1 MIAPQLHFIGSVAAG
16 APWAGYAKKL
26 GLKCYHAR
34 IHNKVYR
41 LGGVEI
47 RVQNAFPIAIGFGGG
62 AAQSW
67 GGSCKVWIKAGGTGD
82 YQFIGTHDT
91 LIETFIDPNF
101 AGRHCSDYAATSV
114 LLRGGALSF
123 QPLYSNYLE
132 DTEDPQRWFFEDDP
146 QITYPQNRLR
156 VNPAHQPDMRGI
168 FQSYLAS
175 TQQPGKVSAQWI
187 GSTWAQVRPLTGATN
202 LPCGF
207 VDAADAGYDYPPLLY
222 TDGVGVPL
230 ITETDTDL
238 TDWWRRGSIQPVTT
252 GEWSRQIVVMVDVN
266 NVFHAFVAGNVA
278 TTIQSVACPWP
289 TWANPAT
296 VGKTVDP
303 FNATEYLKEQMPL
316 WAFHPSGTHAACVVA
331 HRADPWTQGGVTSSH
346 YSNAGA
352 FVQTLQND
360 YPGMVEVALTLELT
374 GPNPADF
381 EFTVT
386 LNRSIYSVEDQT
398 IPGAVGYLAADM
410 GDLPQGSLVMM
421 EYQHYLAPISLSSN
435 DGYEFQPY
443 KTSYCVVSVLLDS
456 GWLEVRRWLAFMEV
470 WHGGDPTLTF
480 HDFPYTIETFP
491 EVTLN
496 SSYGDTVPLT
506 IMAWVTQI
514 NTVDLATLS
523 FLMTATTTVVST
535 YLEPDVPGQNSS
547 VTSTAEAACITAIVK
562 NAVVKTE
569 LIGHSHISQYL
580 SDMLLCIEDAQP
592 NPSAYTRAFI
602 DMTVDYARNAS
613 TGVVN
618 MTVHNGG
625 DTYTT
630 NDLTFPYTLSKYGT
644 YGYLNIINAYP
655 GHHQVEQPVVAKMF
669 DPSHRYIRPSDLLTV
684 GSSGMPDAGATTGFS
699 GYPAGAMHHY
709 LVSALTQ
716 SAMADSYGNL
726 RVHPNGSYSLCYGP
740 IAAQTALMKQRRFA
754 ALVQIQNNYQQVLLD
769 VLHIADEK
777 AKKSVTTTHLNAYNK
792 AFRTEFSASDF
803 LYSFQKGASR
813 FVEMRFDRTTDV
825 PDDWFETHGLSG
837 DLIFPIGVLGRY
849 FSVHLFV
856 GDSNSDDAMMRPQIL
871 PGGVIDGDYAYGVKF
886 PMPSLRM
893 ESLFGGSA

>member
-16 APWAGYAKKL
+16 APWVGYAKTM
-26 GLKCYHAR
+26 GLRCYYAR

-41 LGGVEI
+41 IGGVEI
-47 RVQNAFPIAIGFGGG
+47 RVENAFSIGGG
-62 AAQSW
+62 F
-67 GGSCKVWIKAGGTGD
+67 GSCKVWIKAGGTGD

-91 LIETFIDPNF
+91 MIETFIDPNL
-101 AGRHCSDYAATSV
+101 AGRHCPDYAATSV

-123 QPLYSNYLE
+123 VPLYNNYLE
-132 DTEDPQRWFFEDDP
+132 GPEDPQRWFFEDDP

-156 VNPAHQPDMRGI
+156 VNPAHQPDNRGI
-168 FQSYLAS
+168 HQSYLAS
-175 TQQPGKVSAQWI
+175 TQQPGKVSPQWI
-187 GSTWAQVRPLTGATN
+187 GSTWAQVRPLTGHTN

-230 ITETDTDL
+230 ITETDVDL
-238 TDWWRRGSIQPVTT
+238 TDWWRRGSIQRVTT
-252 GEWSRQIVVMVDVN
+252 GEWTRNIVVMVDVN
-266 NVFHAFVAGNVA
+266 NVFHAFVAGNVED
-278 TTIQSVACPWP
+278 TIQSVACPWP

-303 FNATEYLKEQMPL
+303 FDFTAYIKEQMPL
-316 WAFHPSGTHAACVVA
+316 WAFHPAGTHAACIVA
-331 HRADPWTQGGVTSSH
+331 HRADPWTQNGVTSSH
-346 YSNAGA
+346 YNNAGV
-352 FVQTLQND
+352 FVQNLQND
-360 YPGMVEVALTLELT
+360 YPGMVEVAMELELT
-374 GPNPADF
+374 GPNPEDF
-381 EFTVT
+381 TFDVT
-386 LNRSIYSVEDQT
+386 LNRSIYSVDDQT

-421 EYQHYLAPISLSSN
+421 EYEHYLTPIALSAQE
-435 DGYEFQPY
+435 DEIYGGDWYQFHPY
-443 KTSYCVVSVLLDS
+443 KVSYCVVKVLLEA
-456 GWLEVRRWLAFMEV
+456 GWQEVRRWLAFMEA
-470 WHGGDPTLTF
+470 WHGGEPALQR

-496 SSYGDTVPLT
+496 SSYGATVPLT
-506 IMAWVTQI
+506 VMAWVTQV
-514 NTVDLATLS
+514 NTLDLATLS

-547 VTSTAEAACITAIVK
+547 VTSMAEAACVLAIVK

-580 SDMLLCIEDAQP
+580 SDMLLCVEDAHP
-592 NPSAYTRAFI
+592 DRSAYTRTFI
-602 DMTVDYARNAS
+602 TMTVDYARNAS

-625 DTYTT
+625 ATHTT
-630 NDLTFPYTLSKYGT
+630 TDLTFPYTLSKYGS
-644 YGYLNIINAYP
+644 YGYANIINKYSAYY
-655 GHHQVEQPVVAKMF
+655 QVEQPVVVKMF
-669 DPSHRYIRPSDLLTV
+669 DPAWRFIRPGDVLYL
-684 GSSGMPDAGATTGFS
+684 GSSGFGDAGALTGFT

-716 SAMADSYGNL
+716 SSMVDTFGNL
-726 RVHPNGSYSLCYGP
+726 RVHPNGSYSLYYGP
-740 IAAQTALMKQRRFA
+740 VAAQTVLMKQRRFA
-754 ALVQIQNNYQQVLLD
+754 ALVQIQNHYQQALLD

-792 AFRTEFSASDF
+792 AFETELSASDF
-803 LYSFQKGASR
+803 LYSLHKGPSR
-813 FVEMRFDRTTDV
+813 FVEMQFDRTTDV
-825 PDDWFETHGLSG
+825 PATWFETHGLSS

-856 GDSNSDDAMMRPQIL
+856 GDSNGDDAMMTPKIL
-871 PGGVIDGDYAYGVKF
+871 PGGVVSGDYAYGVKF

-893 ESLFGGSA
+893 ESLFGGG